1 MDQGATVGILV
12 GEAAQNIDGRLEPN
26 LVKQGPPPNQA
37 GRPKP
42 VQYPRRVFSRD
53 VVTYLLLETS
63 GTSSRAAELPHIERE
78 S

>member
-26 LVKQGPPPNQA
+26 LVKQGPPPQP

-42 VQYPRRVFSRD
+42 APPACIVSRYM
-53 VVTYLLLETS
+53 VTYLLLETS